1 MKIDNIH
8 KTNSS
13 SEGNTSNSEE
23 SQQVTQQTTTT
34 PTNKY
39 IGKVIISDRAKHNK
53 FYVCVTKDEN
63 IEVPHFYR
71 VVAESFY
78 TFASVRNL
86 TYSRGGAC
94 PTDRGSTPYRGTPLN

>member
-1 MKIDNIH
+1 LKIDNIH

-23 SQQVTQQTTTT
+23 SQQVTQQTNTT

-63 IEVPHFYR
+63 IEVGSTIL
-71 VVAESFY
+71 VAEDVLCGILQFFSI
-78 TFASVRNL
+78 
-86 TYSRGGAC
+86 
-94 PTDRGSTPYRGTPLN
+94 GTCS